1 MFKYTVAMSMSQM
14 IGEMARLVLTIGQSC
29 EFFIGAI

>member
-14 IGEMARLVLTIGQSC
+14 IGEMARLVLTIGQTC
-29 EFFIGAI
+29 ELIGAI